1 MPLTHTENDS
11 AALKRFHEPSPDGPT
26 PVETAIQIS
35 DKYASLSEEASI
47 LRQENSHLKKQN
59 IELETKLNDIN
70 AKFFQTEKELKEAND
85 MLIDMRIEL
94 NNWKIDVLSFRDEM
108 RDADKAQLSALLKI
122 LRTLGGD
129 IAPED
134 STVATEMV
142 SDPNGPH
149 T

>member
-1 MPLTHTENDS
+1 
-11 AALKRFHEPSPDGPT
+11 
-26 PVETAIQIS
+26 
-35 DKYASLSEEASI
+35 
-47 LRQENSHLKKQN
+47 
-59 IELETKLNDIN
+59 
-70 AKFFQTEKELKEAND
+70 
-85 MLIDMRIEL
+85 
-94 NNWKIDVLSFRDEM
+94 M